1 MQKNSD
7 KISKAP
13 VTIATGFHMEVY
25 KTALGFSL
33 SVSGVE
39 GIVAFSDTEII
50 VKLSAFSLRIL
61 GKGLYMSIFEEKRV
75 EILGKITG
83 VNILYGQT

>member
-7 KISKAP
+7 KISKGPIA
-13 VTIATGFHMEVY
+13 VATGFHMEVY

-39 GIVAFSDTEII
+39 GIMAFSDTEII

-61 GKGLYMSIFEEKRV
+61 SAIKKPPRRPIIHKSTRFFK
-75 EILGKITG
+75 
-83 VNILYGQT
+83 